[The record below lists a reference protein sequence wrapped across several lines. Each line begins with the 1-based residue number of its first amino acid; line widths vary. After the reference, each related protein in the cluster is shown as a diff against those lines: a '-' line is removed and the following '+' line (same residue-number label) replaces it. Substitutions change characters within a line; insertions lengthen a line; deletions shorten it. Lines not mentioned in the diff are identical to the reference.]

1 MPQKPLSAEVRA
13 KIEEML
19 RAGVGAMR
27 LPGGSRWEPVQSRGF
42 STSRTP
48 ASVFYLS
55 ITGESAMSDP
65 VNRPTHYS
73 QNGIECIEAIKASKT
88 PEEFRG
94 YLKGNAMKYMWR
106 YQHKG
111 NPAQDI
117 AKAQWYLTALSTEL
131 AALNCE
137 GKG

>member
-1 MPQKPLSAEVRA
+1 
-13 KIEEML
+13 
-19 RAGVGAMR
+19 
-27 LPGGSRWEPVQSRGF
+27 
-42 STSRTP
+42 
-48 ASVFYLS
+48 
-55 ITGESAMSDP
+55 MSDP

-73 QNGIECIEAIKASKT
+73 QNGIECIEAIKASMT

-94 YLKGNAMKYMWR
+94 YLKGNAMKYVWR